1 MGKYSL
7 KKLIRMPIIT
17 LLAITLLSASSFF
30 FLTELA
36 IYHKSITEL
45 DIASK
50 YFTTIGTIRLS
61 NTSELLNKSF
71 MGELFGPDYADISL
85 AEINPIL
92 ESEYIEK
99 VDIRSFLGA
108 YLPDFEIIN
117 ELKHFNSDEVFI
129 EGTLLDREI
138 KNDTLYGKMKVNN
151 VLASKEGMKP
161 KEIIDIEI
169 DDYFYFREFMGFD
182 IEKGHRY
189 FCILTS
195 NDGGKTYKNSRISA
209 DCMVDITDK
218 DENYLEQPDM
228 EMVKEEIDNFKYNI
242 SNFNGIFTSDID
254 LIFPFYKGD
263 MFISSGRKFTKEEY
277 DKGLNVCIISQSL
290 AKEYGFKP
298 GDEIKIAFNNG
309 IFYADGRPI
318 AVFTNTSEN
327 VILPEKN
334 FQIVGIYFN
343 SNNNL
348 LDIYNYNS
356 DTIFFPK
363 NSYPEE
369 LRKEVYSVSPYDL
382 SFRLKSLKDIS
393 AFLSEV
399 ESMGLDDYEIVIEDK
414 GFYHI
419 ENIFNIMKES
429 AIPNLIIASVA
440 ALIIMIFIIYVYVTR
455 QGHDFVVMRAMGT
468 PVKTLVNFF
477 LIIIL
482 VIAVAGILCGFL
494 ICMVTIDDII
504 ERNYNEILSSLE
516 NVQDIKGI
524 ISDSQYIF
532 DNKVSLSVL
541 ALGSLSLLTVFI
553 AIGLIQIKH
562 ITNRPILSL
571 LGERRFKRWC
581 PIV

>member
-17 LLAITLLSASSFF
+17 LLSIILLSVSSFF

-50 YFTTIGTIRLS
+50 HFTTIGTIRIS
-61 NTSELLNKSF
+61 DTSELLNKSF

-92 ESEYIEK
+92 ESKYIEK

-117 ELKHFNSDEVFI
+117 ELNHFNSDEVFI

-138 KNDTLYGKMKVNN
+138 KNDILYGKMEVNN
-151 VLASKEGMKP
+151 ILASKGETKP
-161 KEIIDIEI
+161 SQIIDIEI
-169 DDYFYFREFMGFD
+169 DDYFYFKEIMGFD

-189 FCILTS
+189 FCILKS

-209 DCMVDITDK
+209 DCIVDITDK
-218 DENYLEQPDM
+218 DQSYLEQPNM
-228 EMVKEEIDNFKYNI
+228 EMVKREIDNFKYNI

-263 MFISSGRKFTKEEY
+263 IFISSGRKFTQEEY
-277 DKGLNVCIISQSL
+277 DKGLNVCIVSQSL
-290 AKEYGFKP
+290 AKEYGLNP

-309 IFYADGRPI
+309 KLYADGRPL
-318 AVFTNTSEN
+318 AVFTDISEK
-327 VILPEKN
+327 VILPEKD
-334 FQIVGIYFN
+334 FQIIGIYYN
-343 SNNNL
+343 SNNDL

-369 LRKEVYSVSPYDL
+369 LKKENYFVSPYDL
-382 SFRLKSLKDIS
+382 SFRIRSSKDTS
-393 AFLSEV
+393 AFLNEV
-399 ESMGLDDYEIVIEDK
+399 ESMGLEDYEIVIEDK

-429 AIPNLIIASVA
+429 AIPNLIIAAVA
-440 ALIIMIFIIYVYVTR
+440 TLIIMIFIIYVYVTR

-468 PVKTLVNFF
+468 PVKTLINFF
-477 LIIIL
+477 LTIIL
-482 VIAVAGILCGFL
+482 IIAVAGILCGFL
-494 ICMVTIDDII
+494 MCMVTIDDII
-504 ERNYNEILSSLE
+504 EKNYNEILSSLE

-532 DNKVSLSVL
+532 DNKVSASVL
-541 ALGSLSLLTVFI
+541 ALGSLSLLIVFI
-553 AIGLIQIKH
+553 VIGLVQIKY
-562 ITNRPILSL
+562 IISRPILSL
-571 LGERRFKRWC
+571 IGERRFKR
-581 PIV
+581 